1 VIKVHNETSSSI
13 RRIDRGC
20 SFAHALSYFRK
31 NLAIYFDS
39 VPAALHPRACRK
51 REWLNETLQISYPK
65 KPMDR
70 PAAPTPNHRN
80 NAPQAA
86 NLGEFSERSAFWK

>member
-20 SFAHALSYFRK
+20 SFAHALSNFKKYLVDYSDAVSK
-31 NLAIYFDS
+31 G
-39 VPAALHPRACRK
+39 VHPRAWRK
-51 REWLNETLQISYPK
+51 REALNETLQISYPK

-80 NAPQAA
+80 SAPQAA
-86 NLGEFSERSAFWK
+86 SLAF